1 MRLLLFAL
9 WFSCGDNFD
18 QNTLMKRFLSHHKTI
33 VFVSLN
39 QLISKLDKIIFNHI
53 LNKTVHSQA
62 EKAQNDSLEEG
73 QLKQKKKVMLSD
85 LRRFSNALR
94 ADKQEETEQVFK
106 FFVLDR
112 FFCLFLWLK

>member
-1 MRLLLFAL
+1 MRILLFAL
-9 WFSCGDNFD
+9 RFSCGDNFD
-18 QNTLMKRFLSHHKTI
+18 QNTLIKRFLSHHKTI

-39 QLISKLDKIIFNHI
+39 QLISKLDKIIFDHI
-53 LNKTVHSQA
+53 LNKTVHPQA

-106 FFVLDR
+106 FFV
-112 FFCLFLWLK
+112 